1 MALFSNH
8 CFFQQSPFPIDYPLL
23 FVIPSGAR
31 DLQFCGPCLEHGMRD
46 VRLVFPCG
54 FGDDLRRF
62 GTEGRGTRMAHCR
75 SLAPLGMT
83 KRTGSS
89 LGRGDCWKKQWLLNR
104 GIYKSNLD
112 RSRTT
117 LIVFVR
123 TIRIILGCSELQ
135 LTPGCSAHT
144 LKSEPLRS

>member
-62 GTEGRGTRMAHCR
+62 GTEGRGTRMAHYR

-83 KRTGSS
+83 KKEGVVARK
-89 LGRGDCWKKQWLLNR
+89 GRLLEETVVTEQR
-104 GIYKSNLD
+104 H
-112 RSRTT
+112 
-117 LIVFVR
+117 
-123 TIRIILGCSELQ
+123 LQ
-135 LTPGCSAHT
+135 I
-144 LKSEPLRS
+144 